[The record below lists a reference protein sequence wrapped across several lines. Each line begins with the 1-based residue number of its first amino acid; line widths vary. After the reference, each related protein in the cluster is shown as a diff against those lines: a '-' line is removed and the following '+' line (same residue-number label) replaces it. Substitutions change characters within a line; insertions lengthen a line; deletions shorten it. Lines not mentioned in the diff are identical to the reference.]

1 MDLEELELRFRANY
15 GDVLQKMDELTSLIG
30 QKTNDMQVK
39 IQSNLD
45 RIQQNMNACNSASS
59 CNRIISLISAGSLFR
74 YVLKIPISP

>member
-39 IQSNLD
+39 IQSL
-45 RIQQNMNACNSASS
+45 A
-59 CNRIISLISAGSLFR
+59 LI
-74 YVLKIPISP
+74 